1 MQTLRHEIPTLLPI
15 VMLVDDEP
23 AVLSALGRLLRGL
36 PCEVVS
42 ARNGAHA
49 VQLLAEHR
57 PRIELVVSDMRMPE
71 MDGLQLLTRVASEYP
86 AIRRILLTGYADLD
100 TTISAIND
108 GHIHYFLEKPWD
120 DQQIRRLIEQ
130 ELQSQQVARENRR
143 LHAMVKKQND
153 ILLTLNRDL
162 EQKVQA
168 RTAHL
173 RQSRQAV
180 VLAKQALEKSFDSTL
195 DMLSKLIATRFTQ
208 TDCDEDL
215 LESMTCESGRA
226 LGLDEA
232 SLRTLRSACRL
243 RNLGRLSLPEELLVK
258 PLAAM
263 SRKEAQRYQTHPL
276 VASGLLR
283 SAPHL
288 AEAAVVVET
297 HKEYLD
303 GSGFPV
309 NLRADDVGLAARIL
323 CVVSDL
329 FDYRAGRIVAESL
342 SFIEAFDIML
352 QQAGKRYDEQVL
364 QAVGDALCRHSAT
377 VASEG
382 MRMCCDQLAPGMQVA
397 KDLRTQ
403 SGLMLLAKGVR
414 LDDKVIRQLQRLQT
428 NLDEEL
434 CVTINLDA

>member
-1 MQTLRHEIPTLLPI
+1 LP
-15 VMLVDDEP
+15 VVLLVDDEP

-36 PCEVVS
+36 PCEVLS
-42 ARNGAHA
+42 ARNGADA
-49 VQLLAEHR
+49 VQLLADNR
-57 PRIELVVSDMRMPE
+57 SRIDLVVSDMRMPE
-71 MDGLQLLTRVASEYP
+71 MDGLQLLTRIAAEYP
-86 AIRRILLTGYADLD
+86 AVRRILLTGYADLD
-100 TTISAIND
+100 TTISAINQ
-108 GHIHYFLEKPWD
+108 GHIDYFLEKPWD

-130 ELQSQQVARENRR
+130 ELRSQQVARENRR
-143 LHAMVKKQND
+143 LHVMVKKQND
-153 ILLTLNRDL
+153 ILLQLNRDL

-173 RQSRQAV
+173 RHSRQAV
-180 VLAKQALEKSFDSTL
+180 ELAKKALEQSFDTTL
-195 DMLSKLIATRFTQ
+195 DMLSKLICTRFSQ

-215 LESMTCESGRA
+215 LESMACDAGRA
-226 LGLDEA
+226 VGLDDA
-232 SLRTLRSACRL
+232 AVRALRSACRL
-243 RNLGRLSLPEELLVK
+243 RNLGRLSLPEALLTK

-263 SRKEAQRYQTHPL
+263 ARKETQRYQTHPL

-288 AEAAVVVET
+288 ADAARIVET

-309 NLRADDVGLAARIL
+309 NLRADEIGMPARVL

-342 SFIEAFDIML
+342 SFIEAFDIMQ

-364 QAVGDALCRHSAT
+364 QAVGDVLCRHSAT

-382 MRMCCDQLAPGMQVA
+382 LRMSCDQLAPGMQVA

-403 SGLMLLAKGVR
+403 SGLMLLAKGVT

-434 CVTINLDA
+434 CVAINLDG